1 MPLLFKITAFLV
13 SLIIGSGFLIQTVFL
28 YKHFNEKEDVAVM
41 PVENRVQIGALA
53 GNRSLEFGVKNILEE
68 LISEKG
74 HGLDDNAVSQVK
86 VEILFLDVLKT
97 QSNLSVFHSNKEA
110 VVIRLRGKFIVKGKV
125 IKTVIVEEQAEEVS
139 MSTLLIDEGGKFN
152 QTNLSTALK
161 KASDSLINKLL

>member
-1 MPLLFKITAFLV
+1 MPLLFKITAFLA

-28 YKHFNEKEDVAVM
+28 YKHFNEKEDIAVM
-41 PVENRVQIGALA
+41 PVENRVQIGTLA

-68 LISEKG
+68 LIAEKG
-74 HGLDDNAVSQVK
+74 HSLDDNAVSQVK

-110 VVIRLRGKFIVKGKV
+110 VIIRLRGKFIVKGKV
-125 IKTVIVEEQAEEVS
+125 VKTIIVEEQAEEVS

-152 QTNLSTALK
+152 QTNISTALK

>member
-1 MPLLFKITAFLV
+1 MPLLFKITAFLA

-28 YKHFNEKEDVAVM
+28 YRHFNEKEDIAVM
-41 PVENRVQIGALA
+41 PVKNRVQIGALA

-125 IKTVIVEEQAEEVS
+125 VKTIIVEEQAEEVS

>member
-28 YKHFNEKEDVAVM
+28 YKHFNEKEDIAVM

-86 VEILFLDVLKT
+86 VEILFLDVLK
-97 QSNLSVFHSNKEA
+97 
-110 VVIRLRGKFIVKGKV
+110 
-125 IKTVIVEEQAEEVS
+125 
-139 MSTLLIDEGGKFN
+139 IDSGRNCRRCYLG
-152 QTNLSTALK
+152 
-161 KASDSLINKLL
+161 

>member
-1 MPLLFKITAFLV
+1 MPLLFKITAFLT
-13 SLIIGSGFLIQTVFL
+13 SLVIASGLAIELVYI
-28 YKHFNEKEDVAVM
+28 YKHFNEKPAIAIM
-41 PVENRVQIGALA
+41 PVENKVQIGALA
-53 GNRSLEFGVKNILEE
+53 GNRNIEFGVKNILEE
-68 LISEKG
+68 LVAEKG
-74 HGLDDNAVSQVK
+74 HDLDDNSVTQIK
-86 VEILFLDVLKT
+86 TEILFLDVLKT

-110 VVIRLRGKFIVKGKV
+110 VVIRLRGKLIDKGKV